1 MNPTDAIDTQPDISG
16 VGSMLLGSLETL
28 GENALATA
36 GSVVDQNILNG
47 RVPFDPADPNVGN
60 IRPAQTPKTSGNLS
74 GLLLIGLLIWAVAH

>member
-1 MNPTDAIDTQPDISG
+1 MNPTDAIDEQPDISG
-16 VGSMLLGSLETL
+16 VGSTLLGSLETL

-60 IRPAQTPKTSGNLS
+60 IRPTQTPKPSGNFS
-74 GLLLIGLLIWAVAH
+74 GLILIGLLIWAVAH